1 MKHEEQLSLGMGRYG
16 MQMIPPTTSVTAKF
30 AALHFIAAGELD
42 VLTSSQPLIG
52 TFTGLSYAAGTVL
65 YGPVTGLTTDATA
78 RVIGYFD
85 TRR

>member
-16 MQMIPPTTSVTAKF
+16 MQMIGPSASVTANF
-30 AALHFIAAGELD
+30 AMLHFIAAGELAA
-42 VLTSSQPLIG
+42 LTSSQALVG
-52 TFTGLSYAAGTVL
+52 TFTGISYPAGTVL
-65 YGPVTGLTTDATA
+65 YGPFSGLTTDATA

>member
-30 AALHFIAAGELD
+30 SALHFIAAGELT

-52 TFTGLSYAAGTVL
+52 TFTGISYAAGTVL
-65 YGPVTGLTTDATA
+65 YGPFTSLTTNATA
-78 RVIGYFD
+78 RVIAYFD